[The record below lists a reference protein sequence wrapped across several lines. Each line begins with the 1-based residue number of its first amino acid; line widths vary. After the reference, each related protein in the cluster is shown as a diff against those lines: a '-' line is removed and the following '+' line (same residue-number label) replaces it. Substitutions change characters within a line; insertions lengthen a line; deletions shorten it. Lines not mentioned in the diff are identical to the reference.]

1 MSAVASLPALLRE
14 TYFKEQPAAAAE
26 SLQVLPDRLLKETLE
41 HLSATVLLGPLNM
54 LSTGRALTVFR
65 NLSPE
70 QRGGVLELAA
80 PRLALLMI
88 GGLGGDEREVQLAA
102 LPSAIREDL
111 ERLQSF
117 GENTAGRLMD
127 RPFDDIRDGMT
138 VAQALDRIRV
148 SNVRRARSVYVVDN
162 ENRLVGKVNM
172 QDLALARPEQRLR
185 ELTGELQGSVPAS
198 ADREEIVE
206 LLDRF
211 RVDSLP
217 VVDVEGRLMGVV
229 RYQRLFEAIE
239 SVAMADLQKMV
250 GASADERVLSS
261 AMFSVRRRLPW
272 LHINLL
278 TAFLAAAVVGLFENL
293 IAQFTA
299 LAVLLP
305 VVAGQSGNAGSQ
317 ALAVTIRGLA
327 LKEIGTREWRR
338 VLSKE
343 VQVGVV
349 DGLVLAVTC
358 GLGVFV
364 WSQSFGLAL
373 VIAVAMVL
381 SMVAAGISGALVPIV
396 LTRVGQDPAT
406 ASSIILTTVTD
417 VAGFF
422 SFLGTAT
429 LLSFML

>member
-88 GGLGGDEREVQLAA
+88 GGLGEDEREVQLAA

-211 RVDSLP
+211 RVYSLS

>member
-1 MSAVASLPALLRE
+1 MTENMALAESLRE
-14 TYFKEQPAAAAE
+14 TYLRKQPVAAAE
-26 SLQVLPDRLLKETLE
+26 SLRVLPDRQLRSTLE
-41 HLSATVLLGPLNM
+41 NLSPAALLGPLNM

-65 NLSPE
+65 NLSTA
-70 QRGGVLELAA
+70 QRGGLLELAA
-80 PRLALLMI
+80 PRLALLLL
-88 GGLGGDEREVQLAA
+88 GGLEEEEHEAQLAA
-102 LPSAIREDL
+102 LPPAIREDL
-111 ERLQSF
+111 ERLGSF

-127 RPFDDIRDGMT
+127 RPFDDIRVGMT
-138 VAQALDRIRV
+138 VSQALERIRV
-148 SNVRRARSVYVVDN
+148 SNVRKARSIYVVDE

-185 ELTGELQGSVPAS
+185 ELSGELQGSVPAS
-198 ADREEIVE
+198 AGREEIVE

-250 GASADERVLSS
+250 GVSADERVLSS
-261 AMFSVRRRLPW
+261 AMFAVKRRLPW

-278 TAFLAAAVVGLFENL
+278 TAFLAAAVVGLFEDL

-343 VQVGVV
+343 VRVGIV
-349 DGLVLAVTC
+349 DGLVLALTC

-364 WSQSFGLAL
+364 WSQSLGLAV
-373 VIAVAMVL
+373 VIGVAMVL
-381 SMVAAGISGALVPIV
+381 SMVAAGFSGALVPIV

>member
-14 TYFKEQPAAAAE
+14 TYFKEQPAAAAQ
-26 SLQVLPDRLLKETLE
+26 SLKVLPDRLLKETLE
-41 HLSATVLLGPLNM
+41 HLSASVLLGPLNM

-65 NLSPE
+65 NLNRE

-88 GGLGGDEREVQLAA
+88 GGLGEDEREVQLAA

>member
-88 GGLGGDEREVQLAA
+88 GGLGEDEREVQLAA

-172 QDLALARPEQRLR
+172 QDLALARPAQRLR
-185 ELTGELQGSVPAS
+185 GLTGELQGSVPAS